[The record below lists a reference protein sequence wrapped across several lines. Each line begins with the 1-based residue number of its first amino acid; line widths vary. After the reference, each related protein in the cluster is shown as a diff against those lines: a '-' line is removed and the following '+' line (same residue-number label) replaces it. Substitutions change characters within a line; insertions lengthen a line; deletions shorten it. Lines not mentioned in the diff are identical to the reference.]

1 MLVIQGKED
10 EYGTMAQV
18 EAIRRQVS
26 GPCEVLALDECRHA
40 PHRDQPERTLAAIAD
55 FVARLAA

>member
-1 MLVIQGKED
+1 
-10 EYGTMAQV
+10 MAQV